1 MCGAINC
8 THIIAVIGPLLL
20 PLCTI
25 MICDDMNSILNVD
38 ASYSGATHDSFLCGR
53 MGSSGT
59 SGSTLKISA
68 AHMKGPPCW
77 VGRWRCLL
85 GARQLLCEPETA
97 PGECWAHGPSRSRAR
112 RCRRPTPRPQ
122 PPPAPPPPPPTLC
135 SAQGRTVT
143 DSYAI

>member
-1 MCGAINC
+1 MVIPVDGAAEDSPEVTTYNEVQKR
-8 THIIAVIGPLLL
+8 ARS
-20 PLCTI
+20 
-25 MICDDMNSILNVD
+25 SID
-38 ASYSGATHDSFLCGR
+38 QTFGI
-53 MGSSGT
+53 
-59 SGSTLKISA
+59 LK
-68 AHMKGPPCW
+68 
-77 VGRWRCLL
+77 GRWRCLL

-112 RCRRPTPRPQ
+112 RCRRATPRPQ